1 MYRSNDMWEEAIRW
15 QSCTGRKCFETC
27 CVRVGPA
34 LGGEAGAVLQNLV
47 SRAAIDYAMESGAF
61 DHAFELARSS
71 LQRKLPD
78 IHLKHALFLEDE
90 EKYTEAEEEF
100 INANKPREAID
111 MYVHQQDWS
120 NAHRVASSFDPAAV
134 PDVYIAEARACA
146 DRHEYP
152 HAEELFL
159 AASKPELASRCIRRR
174 RCGTSHALAQQI
186 AAQGPEVNTAY
197 QSAQA
202 TKGTGGTKGDFLKM
216 GGCGKS
222 RSSGRMLSMPI

>member
-1 MYRSNDMWEEAIRW
+1 
-15 QSCTGRKCFETC
+15 
-27 CVRVGPA
+27 
-34 LGGEAGAVLQNLV
+34 
-47 SRAAIDYAMESGAF
+47 MESGAF

-159 AASKPELASRCIRRR
+159 AASKPELALTMYQEAQMWDESL
-174 RCGTSHALAQQI
+174 ALAQQHLPHKV
-186 AAQGPEVNTAY
+186 PEVNMAY

-202 TKGTGGTKGDFLKM
+202 TKGTGGTKEYP
-216 GGCGKS
+216 S
-222 RSSGRMLSMPI
+222 R